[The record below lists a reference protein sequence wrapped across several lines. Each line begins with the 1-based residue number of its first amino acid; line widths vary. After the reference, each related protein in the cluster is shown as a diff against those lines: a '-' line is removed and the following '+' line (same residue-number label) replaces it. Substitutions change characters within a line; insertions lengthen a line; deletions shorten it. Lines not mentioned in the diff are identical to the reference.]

1 MFQIVLFSVIA
12 YLAACY
18 GYGLFLL
25 VKLYMS
31 RRSMAGGAATVPP
44 VAGTL
49 LHPAAGEPLEH
60 RRAA

>member
-25 VKLYMS
+25 VKLYAA
-31 RRSMAGGAATVPP
+31 RRSMAGGTGSVPP

-49 LHPAAGEPLEH
+49 LHPAAGEGHGH